1 MLHVRAH
8 AILRSS
14 FLASGIC
21 SFVCVF
27 FCVFF
32 FFAFLQEKA
41 AARAAN
47 LADSKLAPGAAASS
61 SAGGDDGGESVAA
74 AVATAPPVLTPEE
87 QWQQLLKLL
96 QPQRLTDAPTLQVN
110 TSTLLGAFLM
120 AMHKELLYFAL
131 ISNLYSLIH
140 LSLIK
145 LCSSF
150 C

>member
-1 MLHVRAH
+1 VLHVRAH

-61 SAGGDDGGESVAA
+61 SAGGDDGGSVAA

>member
-61 SAGGDDGGESVAA
+61 SAGGDDGGSVAA

>member
-1 MLHVRAH
+1 MCVRMQYCEVVSSHLEYAH
-8 AILRSS
+8 LFA
-14 FLASGIC
+14 FF
-21 SFVCVF
+21 FVS
-27 FCVFF
+27 FF

-61 SAGGDDGGESVAA
+61 SAGGDDGGSVAA